1 VNITALAIKNNR
13 VTYMLL
19 MMIFVIGLA
28 GYNSLPRNS
37 MPPFTIR
44 VATVVTNFPG
54 ASPDRVESLITDKIE
69 EVAQE
74 IAEVDYISSE
84 SRTGLSVVSVSLKE
98 DVPPSKL
105 QPIWD
110 LLRRK
115 IDAVRDELPDGIKGP
130 EVKDDDI
137 GVVYGIMIGLESD
150 GFSYAEQKV
159 YSEDLRD
166 QLIKLP
172 DAAKVEIGGIIE
184 ERIFVEFDN
193 SKLANLG
200 ISSSQLQ
207 GIISATNIIIPAGE
221 VNYGDE
227 RIILEP
233 SGNLEELESLRRL
246 LINVGNGETVYL
258 GDITNVYRDY
268 ISPRESIVSI
278 NGNEGLALYISLKDG
293 ANIISL
299 GEDVD
304 VLLAKYNPGLPVG
317 MNAMRIASQD
327 FDVDNNISDFV
338 SNVVQSVII
347 VLLVMLVFLGLRTGL
362 VVASLIPSATI
373 MTLLLMNW
381 FGVGLNQV
389 SLAGLIM
396 ALGMLVD
403 NAIVVAES
411 IMVKMERGEKALDSA
426 IASSKELIV
435 PLLISSL
442 TTSAAFLAF
451 YLAESSMGEIMGP
464 LFSVITMALL
474 SSWVMALTVV
484 PMFAVAFFK
493 VSKKANENKASIFD
507 KMAVY
512 YSRLL
517 EVCLRRPVML
527 IGLIIALFLA
537 SLYGFTFLPFVF
549 MPDSE
554 RNLVTLDMNYPLG
567 TNIEKTEASVKR
579 IERYIADSLL
589 VGEQRTKGISDWSA
603 FVGKGPN
610 AYDLGYSAGEQN
622 SGYAHMLLN
631 TSSGNDNLMIINKLD
646 NFVFSAI
653 PDAEFTIKRLTSG
666 GGAAVPIQVRIS
678 GDDPIELFKIVDNIK
693 KKLLTIPGTK
703 GIDDNWGQKIKKFY
717 VDIDP
722 SRLSSAG
729 VSNQDV
735 AISLNTVLSGKE
747 VGVFR
752 EDVNTIP
759 IVMREEGSKT
769 ITYDDMETLS
779 IFSQSN
785 GQNVPLAQ
793 VATVIPEWQFAKV
806 LRRDLTRTVT
816 VESDLREGY
825 TAGDITGI
833 LTPWLEEQSASWKD
847 NYLYDYG
854 GESESSGKAMQA
866 VIEKLPLSFFIIVLL
881 LVIQFNSIRKTA
893 LVLITIPL
901 GFIGIVAG
909 LLITGTNFSFT
920 GFLGLISLAGIV
932 INNAIVLIDRINI
945 ERDENNREPY
955 DAIVAAGFERF
966 RPILLTTF
974 TTSFG
979 LIPLWLGGG
988 VMWTPMAIGIIFGLF
1003 FATVITLLFVPA
1015 VYKMMFRV
1023 AIPAGK

>member
-1 VNITALAIKNNR
+1 
-13 VTYMLL
+13 MLL
-19 MMIFVIGLA
+19 LMVFVIGLA
-28 GYNSLPRNS
+28 GYNSLPRDS

-44 VATVVTNFPG
+44 VATIVTNFPG
-54 ASPDRVESLITDKIE
+54 ASPDRVESLITDKVE

-74 IAEVDYISSE
+74 IAEVDFISSE
-84 SRTGLSVVSVSLKE
+84 SRTGLSIVSVSLKD
-98 DVPPSKL
+98 DVAPDNL
-105 QPIWD
+105 QAIWD
-110 LLRRK
+110 RLRRK
-115 IDAVRDELPDGIKGP
+115 INGIKNDLPSGIKGP
-130 EVKDDDI
+130 NLNDDDV
-137 GVVYGIMIGLESD
+137 GVVYGIIVGLESD
-150 GFSYAEQKV
+150 GFSYAELKE
-159 YSEDLRD
+159 YAEELRD
-166 QLIKLP
+166 ALIKLQ

-184 ERIFVEFDN
+184 EQIFVDFDN
-193 SKLANLG
+193 AKLANLG
-200 ISSSQLQ
+200 LSSSQLQ
-207 GIISATNIIIPAGE
+207 NIIGATNIIIPAGE
-221 VNYGDE
+221 VNYGNE

-233 SGNLEELESLRRL
+233 SGNLEELESLQRL
-246 LINVGNGETVYL
+246 LINVGNGETVFL
-258 GDITNVYRDY
+258 GDITDVYRDY
-268 ISPRESIVSI
+268 ISPRESIVSV
-278 NGNEGLALYISLKDG
+278 NGNEALSLYISLKDG
-293 ANIISL
+293 ANIIKL

-304 VLLAKYNPGLPVG
+304 ALLADYNAGLPVG
-317 MNAMRIASQD
+317 INAMRIASQD
-327 FDVDNNISDFV
+327 FDVDKNISDFV
-338 SNVVQSVII
+338 NNVLQSVLI
-347 VLLVMLVFLGLRTGL
+347 VLLVMLAFLGLRTGL

-373 MTLLLMNW
+373 LTLLLMNV

-411 IMVKMERGEKALDSA
+411 IMVKMERGEKPLDAA
-426 IASSKELIV
+426 ISSSKELIV

-451 YLAESSMGEIMGP
+451 FLAESEMGEIMGP

-474 SSWVMALTVV
+474 SSWLMALTVV

-493 VSKKANENKASIFD
+493 VSKRAKENKPSMFD
-507 KMAVY
+507 RMAVY

-517 EVCLRRPVML
+517 EVYLRRPLML
-527 IGLIIALFLA
+527 IGLIVLLFFT
-537 SLYGFTFLPFVF
+537 SIFGFTFLPFVF

-567 TNIEKTEASVKR
+567 TNIETTEEAVKN
-579 IERYIADSLL
+579 IERFITDSLL
-589 VGEQRTKGISDWSA
+589 VGENKARGILDWSA
-603 FVGKGPN
+603 YIGEGPN
-610 AYDLGYSAGEQN
+610 MYDLGYSPGEPN

-631 TSSGNDNLMIINKLD
+631 TSSGDDNLMVINKLER
-646 NFVFSAI
+646 FVFSAI
-653 PDAEFTIKRLTSG
+653 PEAEFTIKRLTSG

-678 GDDPIELFKIVDNIK
+678 GEDPVELFKIVENIK
-693 KKLLTIPGTK
+693 QKLYTIPGTK
-703 GIDDNWGQKIKKFY
+703 NVDDNWGPKIKKFY
-717 VDIDP
+717 VDIDA
-722 SRLSSAG
+722 SRLSRAG

-735 AISLNTVLSGKE
+735 AVSLNTLLSGQE
-747 VGVFR
+747 VGQFR

-759 IVMREEGSKT
+759 IIMREEGSKN
-769 ITYDDMETLS
+769 ITYDEMETLS
-779 IFSQSN
+779 IFSQST

-816 VESDLREGY
+816 VESDLLDGY
-825 TAGDITGI
+825 TAGDVTGI
-833 LTPWLEEQSASWKD
+833 LRPWLEDEAKSWKD
-847 NYLYDYG
+847 KYAFEFG
-854 GESESSGKAMQA
+854 GESETSSEAMQA
-866 VIEKLPLSFFIIVLL
+866 VIDKLPLSFFIILL
-881 LVIQFNSIRKTA
+881 LLIIQFNSIRKTA

-945 ERDENNREPY
+945 ERDENGKDPY
-955 DAIVAAGFERF
+955 NAIVAAGFERF

-974 TTSFG
+974 TTSLG

-988 VMWTPMAIGIIFGLF
+988 LMWKPMAIGIIFGLF

-1015 VYKMMFRV
+1015 LYKLLFRV
-1023 AIPAGK
+1023 AIPEGK